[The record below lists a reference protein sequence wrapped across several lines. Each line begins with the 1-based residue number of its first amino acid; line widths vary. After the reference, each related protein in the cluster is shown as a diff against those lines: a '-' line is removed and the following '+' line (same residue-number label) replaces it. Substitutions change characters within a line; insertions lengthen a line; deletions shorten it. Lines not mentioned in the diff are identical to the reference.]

1 MTKII
6 LAALAVV
13 LTAGLVL
20 AADPALKPKHGG
32 KIAPTGHHLIELVAN
47 GRSLEV
53 YVTHENGEPED
64 VKDAKASATVLA
76 GGKTAQIP
84 LSPADGNALKG
95 ASELDIGPGAVVV
108 VTLTMPR
115 HKPEQV
121 RFKLD

>member
-1 MTKII
+1 MPKFIFT
-6 LAALAVV
+6 ALVAMLIPAV
-13 LTAGLVL
+13 AL

-32 KIAPTGHHLIELVAN
+32 KIAATGHHLIELVAN

-53 YVTHENGEPED
+53 YATHENGEPED
-64 VKDAKASATVLA
+64 VKDAKASATILA
-76 GGKTAQIP
+76 GGKSAQIP

-115 HKPEQV
+115 HKSEQV